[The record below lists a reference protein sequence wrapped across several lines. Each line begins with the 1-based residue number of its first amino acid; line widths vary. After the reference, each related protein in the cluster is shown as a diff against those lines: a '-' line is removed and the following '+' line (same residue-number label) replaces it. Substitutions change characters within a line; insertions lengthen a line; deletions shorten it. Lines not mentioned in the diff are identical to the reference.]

1 MKRFLRFALAMLA
14 LGGAGLAAA
23 EIMLYENDNYSG
35 RTFRSANSV
44 SNLNNSGFNDRAS
57 SVVVRNGSWSMCTDA
72 YFRGRCVTLGPG
84 QLPVAGVD
92 GPQRS
97 RVVGARAGLGRQAAA
112 VAAVAAAAVASCSST
127 RTTSAAR
134 RTPST
139 AMSTTSTVASTT
151 APSR

>member
-57 SVVVRNGSWSMCTDA
+57 SLLVGGGCWGFCT
-72 YFRGRCVTLGPG
+72 
-84 QLPVAGVD
+84 
-92 GPQRS
+92 
-97 RVVGARAGLGRQAAA
+97 VG
-112 VAAVAAAAVASCSST
+112 
-127 RTTSAAR
+127 
-134 RTPST
+134 
-139 AMSTTSTVASTT
+139 
-151 APSR
+151 